1 MYIKVDILVF
11 VCVIF
16 YTFRAYRFSLS
27 RVLWWHRFLVYFIIE
42 LLQKITEQCYVICVI
57 LGVHIAYNN
66 LNVYTY
72 RKLHKDKSPWYCIC
86 SFRKE
91 LPHGST
97 DDTQLKKL
105 LHGEVVVSPEP
116 KVISSI
122 IKPSKYLD

>member
-1 MYIKVDILVF
+1 MVAQFPCLLYN
-11 VCVIF
+11 
-16 YTFRAYRFSLS
+16 RA
-27 RVLWWHRFLVYFIIE
+27 VAKNHRAV
-42 LLQKITEQCYVICVI
+42 QCN
-57 LGVHIAYNN
+57 LRDSWVHIAYNN

-72 RKLHKDKSPWYCIC
+72 RKLQKDKSPWYCIC

-116 KVISSI
+116 KVISTI
-122 IKPSKYLD
+122 IKPSKYLY